1 MKAPYI
7 VVDGLDGCG
16 KGTQILMLAERAR
29 DKGGRKLLF
38 TKEPGGV
45 PLATEIRRLF
55 KSNLGMEASS
65 LTQSLLMWASRRAYL
80 EGSVWPALDA
90 GTPVISDRGD
100 SSTLA
105 YQVYAKQ
112 APELEGEFWR
122 MRKLIFG
129 ERVPTLYII
138 IDVPAEVAR
147 TRSLTDNTHSS
158 SFDKKPLDWF
168 ERVRDGFSVFAKAIP
183 DKVVIIDGNRS
194 PEEVQKDFYQIVS
207 ETCGW

>member
-1 MKAPYI
+1 MKAPY
-7 VVDGLDGCG
+7 VVLDGLDGCG

-29 DKGGRKLLF
+29 DKEGHKLLL
-38 TKEPGGV
+38 TQEPGGV

-55 KSNLGMEASS
+55 KSDPGMEAGA

-90 GTPVISDRGD
+90 GTPVVSDRGD

-112 APELEGEFWR
+112 APELEEEFWR

-129 ERVPTLYII
+129 ERAPTLYII

-147 TRSLTDNTHSS
+147 ARALADVAHSS

-168 ERVRDGFSVFAKAIP
+168 ERVREGFVVFAKAIP
-183 DKVVIIDGNRS
+183 DKVVIIDGNRP
-194 PEEVQKDFYQIVS
+194 PEEVQKDFYRIVS
-207 ETCGW
+207 KACGW